1 MLQKVVICGVDT
13 TGLPKLSSKEN
24 EELIV
29 QLKAGDES
37 AREKFIVGNMRLVL
51 SLVRRFWAKKA
62 NADDVFQEVF
72 LAYCQC
78 GKTFR
83 DEEHRKAW
91 LLRTTINQ
99 SRRVTSSS
107 WRQKT
112 VPLSE
117 REDVP
122 IQFQEPEE
130 NEVWTALQSLAED
143 YRLPIYLFYFQ
154 ELSTQEIAKVL
165 AIRPGAVRMRL
176 TRGRE
181 QLREALKGA
190 YFDE

>member
-1 MLQKVVICGVDT
+1 MEALPLRAGGEMDAIIDRYQDT
-13 TGLPKLSSKEN
+13 VYGLALARTGSRS
-24 EELIV
+24 
-29 QLKAGDES
+29 D
-37 AREKFIVGNMRLVL
+37 
-51 SLVRRFWAKKA
+51 
-62 NADDVFQEVF
+62 ADDVFQEVF
-72 LAYCQC
+72 LAYHQC

-122 IQFQEPEE
+122 VQFQEPEE

-154 ELSTQEIAKVL
+154 ELSTQEIAKIL

-181 QLREALKGA
+181 QLREKLKGA

>member
-1 MLQKVVICGVDT
+1 MEALPLRAGGEIDEIINRYQNTVYGLALARTGNRVD
-13 TGLPKLSSKEN
+13 
-24 EELIV
+24 
-29 QLKAGDES
+29 
-37 AREKFIVGNMRLVL
+37 
-51 SLVRRFWAKKA
+51 
-62 NADDVFQEVF
+62 ADDVFQEVF
-72 LAYCQC
+72 IAYFQS
-78 GKTFR
+78 GKVFR
-83 DEEHRKAW
+83 DENHRKAW

-99 SRRVTSSS
+99 SRRVTAST

-122 IQFQEPEE
+122 VQFREPEE
-130 NEVWTALQSLAED
+130 NRVWEALQDLAED

-181 QLREALKGA
+181 QLREKLKGEI
-190 YFDE
+190 FDESGII

>member
-1 MLQKVVICGVDT
+1 MDNLPLRAGGEMDSILDRYQDMVYGLALAR
-13 TGLPKLSSKEN
+13 TGSRT
-24 EELIV
+24 
-29 QLKAGDES
+29 D
-37 AREKFIVGNMRLVL
+37 
-51 SLVRRFWAKKA
+51 
-62 NADDVFQEVF
+62 ADDVFQEVF
-72 LAYCQC
+72 LAYYQS
-78 GKTFR
+78 GKVFR

-91 LLRTTINQ
+91 LLRTTVNQ

-122 IQFQEPEE
+122 VQFQDPEE

-143 YRLPIYLFYFQ
+143 YRLPLYLFYFQ
-154 ELSTQEIAKVL
+154 ELSTQEIAKAL

-181 QLREALKGA
+181 QLREKLKGEI
-190 YFDE
+190 FDE

>member
-1 MLQKVVICGVDT
+1 MEALPLRAGGEMDAIIDRYQDT
-13 TGLPKLSSKEN
+13 VYGLALARTGSRS
-24 EELIV
+24 
-29 QLKAGDES
+29 D
-37 AREKFIVGNMRLVL
+37 
-51 SLVRRFWAKKA
+51 
-62 NADDVFQEVF
+62 ADDVFQEVF
-72 LAYCQC
+72 LAYHQC

-122 IQFQEPEE
+122 VQFQEPEE

-181 QLREALKGA
+181 QLREKLKGA
-190 YFDE
+190 YFNE

>member
-1 MLQKVVICGVDT
+1 MENLPRRAGGEIDAIIDRYQSMVYGLALAR
-13 TGLPKLSSKEN
+13 TGN
-24 EELIV
+24 R
-29 QLKAGDES
+29 AD
-37 AREKFIVGNMRLVL
+37 
-51 SLVRRFWAKKA
+51 
-62 NADDVFQEVF
+62 ADDVFQEVF

-91 LLRTTINQ
+91 LLRTTVNQ
-99 SRRVTSSS
+99 SRRVTASS
-107 WRQKT
+107 WKRKT

-117 REDVP
+117 REDAPV
-122 IQFQEPEE
+122 QFRESEE
-130 NEVWTALQSLAED
+130 NRVWEALQTLAED

-154 ELSTQEIAKVL
+154 ELSTREIAKVL

-181 QLREALKGA
+181 QLREKLKGEF
-190 YFDE
+190 FDE

>member
-1 MLQKVVICGVDT
+1 MDNLPLRAGGEMDSILDRYQDMVYGLALAR
-13 TGLPKLSSKEN
+13 TGSRT
-24 EELIV
+24 
-29 QLKAGDES
+29 D
-37 AREKFIVGNMRLVL
+37 
-51 SLVRRFWAKKA
+51 
-62 NADDVFQEVF
+62 ADDVFQEVF
-72 LAYCQC
+72 LAYYQS
-78 GKTFR
+78 GKVFR

-91 LLRTTINQ
+91 LLRTTVNQ
-99 SRRVTSSS
+99 SRRVTASS
-107 WRQKT
+107 WRRKT

-117 REDVP
+117 REDTPV
-122 IQFQEPEE
+122 QFREPEE
-130 NEVWTALQSLAED
+130 NRVWEALQALAED

-181 QLREALKGA
+181 QLREKLKGA

>member
-1 MLQKVVICGVDT
+1 MEALPLRAGGEIDRIIDRYQDT
-13 TGLPKLSSKEN
+13 VYGLALARTGN
-24 EELIV
+24 R
-29 QLKAGDES
+29 AD
-37 AREKFIVGNMRLVL
+37 
-51 SLVRRFWAKKA
+51 
-62 NADDVFQEVF
+62 ADDVFQEVF
-72 LAYCQC
+72 LAYHQS

-99 SRRVTSSS
+99 CRRVTSSS

-117 REDVP
+117 REDAPV
-122 IQFQEPEE
+122 QFREPEE
-130 NEVWTALQSLAED
+130 NQVWEALQDLAED

-154 ELSTQEIAKVL
+154 GLSTQEIAKVL
-165 AIRPGAVRMRL
+165 AIRPGTVRMRL

-181 QLREALKGA
+181 QLREALKGPH
-190 YFDE
+190 FDE

>member
-1 MLQKVVICGVDT
+1 MEALPLRAGGGMDMIIDRYQEMVYGLALAR
-13 TGLPKLSSKEN
+13 TGN
-24 EELIV
+24 R
-29 QLKAGDES
+29 AD
-37 AREKFIVGNMRLVL
+37 
-51 SLVRRFWAKKA
+51 
-62 NADDVFQEVF
+62 ADDVFQEVF
-72 LAYCQC
+72 LAYYQC

-117 REDVP
+117 REDAPV
-122 IQFQEPEE
+122 QFREQSE
-130 NEVWTALQSLAED
+130 NEVWSALQELAED

-154 ELSTQEIAKVL
+154 ELSTQEIAKAL
-165 AIRPGAVRMRL
+165 SIRPGAVRMRL

-181 QLREALKGA
+181 QLREKLKGA

>member
-1 MLQKVVICGVDT
+1 MEALPLRAGGEMDAIIDRYQDT
-13 TGLPKLSSKEN
+13 VYGLALARTGSR
-24 EELIV
+24 
-29 QLKAGDES
+29 AD
-37 AREKFIVGNMRLVL
+37 
-51 SLVRRFWAKKA
+51 
-62 NADDVFQEVF
+62 ADDVFQEVF
-72 LAYCQC
+72 LAYHQS
-78 GKTFR
+78 GITFR
-83 DEEHRKAW
+83 SEEHRKAW

-117 REDVP
+117 
-122 IQFQEPEE
+122 PEE
-130 NEVWTALQSLAED
+130 NEVWTALQNLAED

-154 ELSTQEIAKVL
+154 ELSTQEIAKAL

-181 QLREALKGA
+181 QLREKLKGA